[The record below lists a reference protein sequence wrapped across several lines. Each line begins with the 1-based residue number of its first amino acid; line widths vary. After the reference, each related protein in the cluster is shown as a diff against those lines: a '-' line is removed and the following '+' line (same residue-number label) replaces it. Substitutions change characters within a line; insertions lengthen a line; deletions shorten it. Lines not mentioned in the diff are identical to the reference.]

1 MSCQGSLNV
10 FNGIYVFDMTQYRIT
25 VKSHIFTIYS
35 WRSRQ
40 GSLDRVWVRDGSEKE
55 TTMTNQKTTNDETA
69 NDPSAQDQ
77 NAEIGAQDPAESDK
91 AATDGAMNDTLNGVL
106 DAVGVETTGDAEGQD
121 PLTVMITERDQL
133 KDQLLRAL
141 ADTENMR
148 RRSEREG
155 TNVRKYGHTPFA
167 RDLVGAIDNLARV
180 VEAAPENLE
189 KADETLKSLVTGIQL
204 SWTELQSVIE
214 KHGIKRVEPLGEKFD
229 YNLHQAMFEVP
240 SNDQPSG
247 VVLEV
252 VQHGYV
258 LHDRL
263 LRPAMVGVSKTD
275 GAAGATG
282 NGELKTD
289 E

>member
-1 MSCQGSLNV
+1 
-10 FNGIYVFDMTQYRIT
+10 MT
-25 VKSHIFTIYS
+25 
-35 WRSRQ
+35 
-40 GSLDRVWVRDGSEKE
+40 D
-55 TTMTNQKTTNDETA
+55 QKTTNNESA
-69 NDPSAQDQ
+69 QNPSADT
-77 NAEIGAQDPAESDK
+77 GAQDLAGSDK
-91 AATDGAMNDTLNGVL
+91 ATGDGAICDSLNEAPAEADGETKG
-106 DAVGVETTGDAEGQD
+106 DVESQD
-121 PLTVMITERDQL
+121 PLTAIIAERDQL

-148 RRSEREG
+148 RRSEREA

-180 VEAAPENLE
+180 VESTPENLDQ
-189 KADETLKSLVTGIQL
+189 ADETVKSLITGIQL
-204 SWTELQSVIE
+204 SWTELQSIIE

-240 SNDQPSG
+240 TNDQPSG
-247 VVLEV
+247 MVLEV

-263 LRPAMVGVSKTD
+263 LRPAMVGVSKTGD
-275 GAAGATG
+275 AADAAS
-282 NGELKTD
+282 NDQLKID

>member
-1 MSCQGSLNV
+1 
-10 FNGIYVFDMTQYRIT
+10 MT
-25 VKSHIFTIYS
+25 
-35 WRSRQ
+35 
-40 GSLDRVWVRDGSEKE
+40 D
-55 TTMTNQKTTNDETA
+55 QKTTNDETA
-69 NDPSAQDQ
+69 QDPSAQDPNNQ
-77 NAEIGAQDPAESDK
+77 DPNNQDPNAETGAQDPAGSDK
-91 AATDGAMNDTLNGVL
+91 AATDSAMDDILNDVLAAAGA
-106 DAVGVETTGDAEGQD
+106 ETKGDADVQD
-121 PLTVMITERDQL
+121 PLTAMTAERDQL

-148 RRSEREG
+148 RRSEREAA
-155 TNVRKYGHTPFA
+155 NIRKYGHTPFA

-180 VEAAPENLE
+180 VESAPENLDQ
-189 KADETLKSLVTGIQL
+189 ADETVKSLITGIQL

-240 SNDQPSG
+240 TNDQPSSM
-247 VVLEV
+247 VLEV

-263 LRPAMVGVSKTD
+263 LRPAMVGVSKAGD
-275 GAAGATG
+275 AAGAT
-282 NGELKTD
+282 NNDQSKTD

>member
-1 MSCQGSLNV
+1 
-10 FNGIYVFDMTQYRIT
+10 MT
-25 VKSHIFTIYS
+25 
-35 WRSRQ
+35 
-40 GSLDRVWVRDGSEKE
+40 D
-55 TTMTNQKTTNDETA
+55 QKTTNDEA
-69 NDPSAQDQ
+69 AQDANAPDVQ
-77 NAEIGAQDPAESDK
+77 AQDANAETGAQDLAGSDK
-91 AATDGAMNDTLNGVL
+91 AANDGAMDDILNDVL
-106 DAVGVETTGDAEGQD
+106 ATAGAETKGDADVQN
-121 PLTVMITERDQL
+121 PLTALTAERDQL

-148 RRSEREG
+148 RRSEREA
-155 TNVRKYGHTPFA
+155 TIVRKYGHTSFA

-180 VEAAPENLE
+180 VESAPENLDQ
-189 KADETLKSLVTGIQL
+189 ADETVKSLITGIQL

-240 SNDQPSG
+240 TNDQPSG
-247 VVLEV
+247 MVLEV

-263 LRPAMVGVSKTD
+263 LRPAMVGVSKAGD
-275 GAAGATG
+275 AAGATS
-282 NGELKTD
+282 NDQSKTD

>member
-1 MSCQGSLNV
+1 
-10 FNGIYVFDMTQYRIT
+10 MT
-25 VKSHIFTIYS
+25 
-35 WRSRQ
+35 
-40 GSLDRVWVRDGSEKE
+40 D
-55 TTMTNQKTTNDETA
+55 QKTTNDE
-69 NDPSAQDQ
+69 
-77 NAEIGAQDPAESDK
+77 EAQDPSVQDPNAATGTQDLAGSDK
-91 AATDGAMNDTLNGVL
+91 AATDGAMDDTLNDVL
-106 DAVGVETTGDAEGQD
+106 AAAGAETKGDAEAQD
-121 PLTVMITERDQL
+121 PLTAMTAERDQL

-148 RRSEREG
+148 RRSEREAA
-155 TNVRKYGHTPFA
+155 NVRKYGHTPFA

-180 VEAAPENLE
+180 VESAPENLDQ
-189 KADETLKSLVTGIQL
+189 ADETVKSLITGIQL

-240 SNDQPSG
+240 TNDQPSG
-247 VVLEV
+247 MVLEV

-263 LRPAMVGVSKTD
+263 LRPAMVGVSKAGDATD
-275 GAAGATG
+275 ATS
-282 NGELKTD
+282 NDQSNTD